1 VFTGAALVAEG
12 AVLAVAVG
20 EVEDEVETGE
30 LQAARPRTASATTT
44 HLAARVASGKNTP
57 ASG

>member
-30 LQAARPRTASATTT
+30 LQAARARTASATTP
-44 HLAARVASGKNTP
+44 HLVACAASGKNTP
-57 ASG
+57 ASQ